1 MLGSTDGWRT
11 WKSRPCEALPE
22 GGEGPALDVSASA
35 SGRLEG
41 RVLRRQN
48 LPWQT
53 RRQMWGLL
61 TEHFANAERRR
72 FDRDLDEKEWV
83 VLLEDSDSGRLRG
96 FSTIQR
102 IETRLGGG
110 PAVAYY
116 SGDTIVQ
123 QGFWGERLLPAL
135 WSRHV
140 FGLAAAEPTPAYWFL
155 ISSGYKTYRFLPVF
169 FRDFYPRWDRPTP
182 PQVKRLL
189 DAFGTLKFPGEYD
202 PAAGVVRF
210 AEPAPLRPG
219 VADLTA
225 GRLADPHVAF
235 FAAANPGHGRGD
247 ELACLTE
254 LSAANVTPAG
264 RRALGLPRLRG

>member
-1 MLGSTDGWRT
+1 MLGLTDGRRT
-11 WKSRPCEALPE
+11 WKLRRCETLPE
-22 GGEGPALDVSASA
+22 VGEPPALDPPSLVSS
-35 SGRLEG
+35 RLEG
-41 RVLRRQN
+41 RVVRRHD
-48 LPWQT
+48 LPSGT
-53 RRQMWGLL
+53 RRGMWGLL
-61 TEHFANAERRR
+61 TQHFVNAERQR

-83 VLLEDSDSGRLRG
+83 VLLEDPDSGRLRG

-102 IETRLGGG
+102 IEARIGGR

-123 QGFWGERLLPAL
+123 QGFWGERVLPIL

-140 FGLAAAEPTPAYWFL
+140 FGLASAEPTPAYWFL

-169 FRDFYPRWDRPTP
+169 FREFYPRWDRPTP
-182 PQVKRLL
+182 SEAKRLL
-189 DAFGTLKFPGEYD
+189 DAFGRLKFSGEYD
-202 PAAGVVRF
+202 PARGVVSF
-210 AEPAPLRPG
+210 AEPAPLRRG

-235 FAAANPGHGRGD
+235 FAAANPGHERGD

-254 LSAANVTPAG
+254 LCAANVTPAG